1 MFCSQMYCF
10 LGIVKNCQKKEREVS
25 MERLHLLRIGCM
37 MKDSSYGYK
46 SQKTNIKLYI
56 CKICSYA
63 VIDIADSLVP
73 HGKGAK
79 DQGKVKALK
88 PISTIL

>member
-1 MFCSQMYCF
+1 M
-10 LGIVKNCQKKEREVS
+10 VTE
-25 MERLHLLRIGCM
+25 
-37 MKDSSYGYK
+37 

-73 HGKGAK
+73 HGKGTK
-79 DQGKVKALK
+79 DQGKVKAFK
-88 PISTIL
+88 PISIFYKSTNQSRVDTLMSYLSATHTEI

>member
-1 MFCSQMYCF
+1 M
-10 LGIVKNCQKKEREVS
+10 VTE
-25 MERLHLLRIGCM
+25 
-37 MKDSSYGYK
+37 

-79 DQGKVKALK
+79 DQGKVKAFK
-88 PISTIL
+88 PISIFYKSSTSTSSLSASRTNFPEAQVDHHQQIKATICQQIKAELIP

>member
-1 MFCSQMYCF
+1 M
-10 LGIVKNCQKKEREVS
+10 VTE
-25 MERLHLLRIGCM
+25 
-37 MKDSSYGYK
+37 

-56 CKICSYA
+56 CKICSFA